1 MSRKVN
7 TVLECIA
14 LIGWLVS
21 YLLILLQGNYVLP
34 WQNASLQNYP
44 GPPGGSQFSG
54 QPSRNYNN
62 NNNNNQPRLPAL
74 PEPREDGRYQDP
86 ADLFRQ
92 FADQQDGGGG
102 GDPNAGVAN
111 SNTNSAN
118 NRNSNSANSNATIT
132 VSGTTRRTTAR

>member
-1 MSRKVN
+1 MYISNRMACE
-7 TVLECIA
+7 LQY
-14 LIGWLVS
+14 S
-21 YLLILLQGNYVLP
+21 LILLQGNYVLP

-62 NNNNNQPRLPAL
+62 NQPRLPAL

-92 FADQQDGGGG
+92 FADQQDGG